1 MKSDNYRWLM
11 YSSIESFLSTDSND
25 GLIVAN
31 NVLHFEHMFS
41 KVKVEVQFE
50 KKDVHNVVLKG

>member
-1 MKSDNYRWLM
+1 M